1 MKHKQT
7 RMRLVR
13 PLWALIAGL
22 ALWVG
27 VVGFGAIHGHT
38 HWASGSTAHAEELET
53 DNDASVD
60 EEDSNAASAET
71 TEDAEAGDTD
81 DGTVGEVEVEDAQVL
96 DAGLI
101 TGICALLI
109 AGFAAVLGIWVDRDR
124 DRPII
129 FAMAMSVLIIT
140 AVFVGIAQAYLDT
153 EEILA
158 REEDL
163 ARMLEMVAA
172 IAASTGDTELA
183 EFLDEEM
190 ETQADRNPQV
200 TKRIETRSSARGGG
214 QRSPGQK
221 PTTQKS
227 GGKSGGKGL

>member
-1 MKHKQT
+1 MKLNQT
-7 RMRLVR
+7 RQRLVR
-13 PLWALIAGL
+13 PLWALMAGL

-53 DNDASVD
+53 DSEASVD
-60 EEDSNAASAET
+60 GEASEAASAEANDDT
-71 TEDAEAGDTD
+71 EAGDTD
-81 DGTVGEVEVEDAQVL
+81 DGTVGEVEVEEAQVL

-109 AGFAAVLGIWVDRDR
+109 AGFAAVLGIWVDRDKK
-124 DRPII
+124 RPII

-153 EEILA
+153 EETLA
-158 REEDL
+158 REDDL

-200 TKRIETRSSARGGG
+200 TKRIETRSSARSGGP
-214 QRSPGQK
+214 RNPGQK
-221 PTTQKS
+221 ANTKTS